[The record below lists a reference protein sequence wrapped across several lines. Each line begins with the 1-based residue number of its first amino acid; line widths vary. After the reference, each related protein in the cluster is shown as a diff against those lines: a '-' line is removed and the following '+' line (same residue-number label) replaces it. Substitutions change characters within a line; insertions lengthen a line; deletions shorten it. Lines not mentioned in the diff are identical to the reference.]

1 MEANKEMR
9 NTLDYKRAIILFVDD
24 EEKTLKYFSRIF
36 SNDFRILTSTSVE
49 EATQVIEQKANEI
62 AILITDQRMPKRKG
76 VDLLKFTRENHP
88 HIVRLLTTAYTD
100 LDSAIEAVNSGE
112 IFRYITKPWNIDKLN
127 DHLTDAMNLYLAR
140 EQERNLLAGK
150 RQAMYQLAGNIAHEL
165 RTPLLSILAAA
176 KGTGNYMPIL
186 VDAYRTAKKSEHG
199 LQPIRD
205 HHLSTLTNTL
215 TDIITEASHSL
226 TIIDML
232 LMNIRGME
240 IGAEA
245 FSILS
250 MRECISESLDRFPFR
265 DKQKDLIEVTG
276 TEDFQFRGV
285 KLLIIHVYYN
295 LIKNAL
301 YAIACSGGTGSI
313 TISIRNGKYQNHVY
327 FKDTGHGIDPA
338 VMPYIF
344 DNFYSTRTSHN
355 EGNIGIGLSF
365 CKNVLMHFN
374 ANIECISEEGL
385 YTEFILGFP
394 VLPGN

>member
-1 MEANKEMR
+1 MDINKEMR
-9 NTLDYKRAIILFVDD
+9 NALDYKRSIILFVDD

-36 SNDFRILTSTSVE
+36 SNDFRILTSTNVE
-49 EATQVIEQKANEI
+49 DAMQIIEKNPDEI

-76 VDLLKFTRENHP
+76 VDLLKYSRENHP

-100 LDSAIEAVNSGE
+100 LDSAIEAVNAGE

-127 DHLTDAMNLYLAR
+127 DHLVDAMNLYLAR

-176 KGTGNYMPIL
+176 KGTGNYLPVL
-186 VDAYRTAKKSEHG
+186 VDAYRKARQLNQD

-205 HHLSTLTNTL
+205 SHLSTLEDTL
-215 TDIITEASHSL
+215 TDILKEANHSL

-245 FSILS
+245 YASLS
-250 MRECISESLDRFPFR
+250 MRDCINESLARYPFR
-265 DKQKDLIEVTG
+265 DSQNELVEVTG
-276 TEDFQFRGV
+276 NEDFIFRGV
-285 KLLIIHVYYN
+285 KLLIVHVYYN
-295 LIKNAL
+295 LLKNAL
-301 YAIACSGGTGSI
+301 YAIACHGGTGKI
-313 TISIRNGKYQNHVY
+313 TISIRAGEKQNYVY
-327 FKDTGHGIDPA
+327 FKDSGHGIDPA
-338 VMPYIF
+338 IMPYIF
-344 DNFYSTRTSHN
+344 DNFYSARTSHN

-365 CKNVLMHFN
+365 CKNVLMQFN
-374 ANIECISEEGL
+374 AGIECKSEEGL
-385 YTEFILGFP
+385 YTEFILSFP
-394 VLPGN
+394 VLENN